1 MTTLVVV
8 TPTVMGH
15 RDDDLDLS
23 VEGHVARLSRD
34 ERRDQLAE
42 STLATLAELG
52 YAGTSLREIAQHT
65 DFSHG
70 VLHYYFED
78 KDELIRH
85 GVRQYKAQC
94 VTRYDGLVATA
105 TDAATLAR
113 DFAGALAE
121 TAATDGPNHRVWY
134 DLRVQGMFVPALR
147 DDVRAID
154 EALERMI
161 WRVVTRYAELRGAG
175 PVFGRRATYALVD
188 GLFERAVVD
197 HAAGDEGAPASLA
210 TSVERLLPAL
220 VGDAVAGPAAAAAP
234 VS

>member
-1 MTTLVVV
+1 VTTLGIV
-8 TPTVMGH
+8 TPSVTGH
-15 RDDDLDLS
+15 RDEDLDLS
-23 VEGHVARLSRD
+23 VEGHVARFSRD

-78 KDELIRH
+78 KDELIVH
-85 GVRQYKAQC
+85 GLRRYRAQC
-94 VTRYDGLVATA
+94 LTRYGLIVATA
-105 TDAATLAR
+105 TDAVTLAR
-113 DFAGALAE
+113 AFADTLAD
-121 TAATDGPNHRVWY
+121 TAAAPGATPRVWY
-134 DLRVQGMFVPALR
+134 DLRVQGMFVAALR

-161 WRVVTRYAELRGAG
+161 WRVVARYAALRGTS

-188 GLFERAVVD
+188 GLFERAVLD
-197 HAAGDEGAPASLA
+197 HAAGDEDAPARLA
-210 TSVERLLPAL
+210 ARVERLLPAL
-220 VGDAVAGPAAAAAP
+220 VGDAVAGPGPDAP

>member
-1 MTTLVVV
+1 M
-8 TPTVMGH
+8 
-15 RDDDLDLS
+15 
-23 VEGHVARLSRD
+23 ARLSRD

-42 STLATLAELG
+42 STVATLAEFG

-78 KDELIRH
+78 KDDLILH
-85 GVRQYKAQC
+85 GVRRYKAQC
-94 VTRYDGLVATA
+94 VTRYDGIVAA
-105 TDAATLAR
+105 ASDAATLAR
-113 DFAGALAE
+113 DFAHTLAE
-121 TAATDGPNHRVWY
+121 TAAADGPTHRVWY

-161 WRVVTRYAELRGAG
+161 WRVVARYAELRGTS

-188 GLFERAVVD
+188 GLFERAVLD
-197 HAAGDEGAPASLA
+197 HAAGDEDAPAGLA
-210 TSVERLLPAL
+210 ARVERLLPAL
-220 VGDAVAGPAAAAAP
+220 VGDVVAGPAGP
-234 VS
+234 VSPVS